1 MTKILGNSSNI
12 EYFMMDGY
20 LDSRGIN
27 HKERIKHLLF
37 HLNKQMAEKDSLSR
51 I

>member
-20 LDSRGIN
+20 LDPGGIN
-27 HKERIKHLLF
+27 YNERIKHLLF
-37 HLNKQMAEKDSLSR
+37 HLDKQMAEKK
-51 I
+51 IF